1 MWTTIAIIDVCIK
14 QELGPNK
21 EFGSLVGMLILAG
34 WLTRIF
40 FDAVVATAF
49 DLSVTGS
56 LHRTFQ
62 VQGPTSDD
70 PDA

>member
-1 MWTTIAIIDVCIK
+1 MWTTNAMIDVCIK

-21 EFGSLVGMLILAG
+21 EFGSLVGMVTLAG

-40 FDAVVATAF
+40 FNAVVAAAF
-49 DLSVTGS
+49 GLSVTGI

-62 VQGPTSDD
+62 AHSRTDIR
-70 PDA
+70 